1 AHMDELSS
9 QAGVPLHRDHQYEI
23 VTRYNNTTQADIDAM
38 SILYIYCRDWTFENQ
53 TSASGALGSNIR

>member
-1 AHMDELSS
+1 MDEISTEV
-9 QAGVPLHRDHQYEI
+9 GFTLHRDHKYELI
-23 VTRYNNTTQADIDAM
+23 TRYNNTTQGDIDAM